1 MLPKKTITKR
11 QKKKASRRKSGEVL
25 IFFGLILIAI
35 SLFYTVFLEKEP
47 LYVSPLS
54 KNQTSVNSLIEK
66 KIKEKKIVYESFETT
81 KDFNFKVVLK
91 EGGEVI
97 IDRNRDINSQLS
109 SLQLILSKLKIEG
122 KALKRLDFRFEKP
135 IISF

>member
-1 MLPKKTITKR
+1 MLPKKTVTKR

-35 SLFYTVFLEKEP
+35 SFFYTAFLEKEP